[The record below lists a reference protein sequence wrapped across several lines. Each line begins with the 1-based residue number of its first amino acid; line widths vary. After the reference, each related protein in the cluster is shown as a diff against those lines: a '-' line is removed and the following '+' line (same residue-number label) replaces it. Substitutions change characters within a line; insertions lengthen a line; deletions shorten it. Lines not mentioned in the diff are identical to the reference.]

1 MKKFLLFLI
10 LPAAVFGSYPS
21 VDENSKTKIIAA
33 RVNDK
38 IVIDGNLTEEVWQ
51 RPGFN
56 KLIQQDPEQGIRPS
70 QNSEF
75 WVAYDNEVTGFTPV
89 PHVVA

>member
-10 LPAAVFGSYPS
+10 LPAAVWIYPS

-38 IVIDGNLTEEVWQ
+38 IVIDSNLTKKSGKGPV
-51 RPGFN
+51 
-56 KLIQQDPEQGIRPS
+56 LI
-70 QNSEF
+70 N
-75 WVAYDNEVTGFTPV
+75 
-89 PHVVA
+89 